1 MKISKEEILKMPA
14 GREID
19 ALVAEEIFGYRWVEG
34 ILAFGQPCL
43 ISPEHYENTKV
54 PIANTNKRKIGGTF
68 PRYSIKISDA
78 WKIIEKIR
86 KSQTPIRLF
95 GDEWYDGG
103 SWRVDIMDI
112 VDEKAIHSAYIESMV
127 NEKHAW
133 EEPNVC
139 LAICR
144 VALLTIIL

>member
-1 MKISKEEILKMPA
+1 MKMSKEEILKMPA

-78 WKIIEKIR
+78 WKIVEKLDTFQFNFDNGYSTDPNER
-86 KSQTPIRLF
+86 CLAEF
-95 GDEWYDGG
+95 GHGMLGMTDYIQVE
-103 SWRVDIMDI
+103 
-112 VDEKAIHSAYIESMV
+112 ATAPTAY
-127 NEKHAW
+127 
-133 EEPNVC
+133 

-144 VALLTIIL
+144 VALLTKIQ